1 MQNEAQERA
10 KAKFYHPYDPYDIQ
24 LEFMKTVNE
33 TLTGGYKIGIFE
45 SPTGTGKTLS
55 LICSTMAWLRSYY
68 RENEQKDTNESN
80 GDDDDDEPAWVKES
94 YTNLINKRKKEA
106 TEAYEKHLSEL
117 AQNPGIR
124 RVTDLKDNTRK
135 PKRFKKVEVEVLDD
149 DNFLPGDYHSDD
161 ETISD
166 KVNGLKEKS
175 EALNSEIKKLLKSV
189 DQNDK
194 NADSSSVKDVKI
206 YFSSRT
212 HSQLNQ
218 FSSQLRLPNFP
229 SSLDGIEEHLKYLPL
244 GSRKQ
249 LCVHE
254 IVAKIKD
261 VSLLNE
267 ACMDMQKPDAKHKC
281 EFYLNQ
287 KDPQKQDDVIDLRD
301 TLFSKVS
308 DIEELNN
315 LGKDFGVCPYYS
327 VRKAIPNSEVVTLP
341 YQLLLQKSSREA
353 LKIPIK
359 DCIIV
364 IDEAHNLLDTIIS
377 LHSVSITIKDFTICK
392 QALRKYLSKF
402 SRKLNGGNRVNI
414 LKLVKIIDIFLRYVD
429 KSGKIVPGK
438 VINLL
443 DVFEGTTGD
452 MLNIRKLERYL
463 SVSKIA
469 FKIESYMEKEDR
481 SSTPTLFKVV
491 EFLKAVSN
499 PSKEGKFFFD
509 LKNQIVSLN
518 YMLLDPS
525 EIFKEIVEEAR
536 CVILAGGTMEPI
548 DDYTNYL
555 FPFLDDS
562 KINKFSCGHII
573 PKENLDVFVVGSN
586 RKDFEFS
593 FDKRNDLEM
602 IKDLGGSICSL
613 IKKIPAGVVL
623 FFPSYKFLTDIV
635 NGWKDTGVWNEMSQV
650 KTIFAESTSTNILID
665 YSAEISKGNG
675 ALLLSVVGGRLSEG
689 INFSDDLARAVMM
702 IGLPFPNVFSGE
714 LISRRKYIEEQV
726 MLKTGDRK
734 QALDATKSF
743 YENICMRAVNQS
755 VGRSIRHKGDYST
768 IYFFDKRYHTARI
781 SSKLSGWI
789 KQRMS
794 VETTFQSI
802 LDATDQFFSKTNH

>member
-1 MQNEAQERA
+1 MQNEAQVKS

-24 LEFMKTVNE
+24 LDFMKSVNE
-33 TLTGGYKIGIFE
+33 TLSGGYKIGIFE

-55 LICSTMAWLRSYY
+55 LICSTMAWLRSHY
-68 RENEQKDTNESN
+68 RGDEEKDSNALN
-80 GDDDDDEPAWVKES
+80 GDDEDDEPAWVKNS
-94 YTNLINKRKKEA
+94 YNNLLSKRKKDA
-106 TEAYEKHLSEL
+106 TEAYEKHLSEVAL
-117 AQNPGIR
+117 NRGIR
-124 RVTDLKDNTRK
+124 HVNNLKDRK
-135 PKRFKKVEVEVLDD
+135 IKRFKKVEVEVSEEDS
-149 DNFLPGDYHSDD
+149 FLPNDYHSDD
-161 ETISD
+161 ETVTKRAD
-166 KVNGLKEKS
+166 GLKERS
-175 EALNSEIKKLLKSV
+175 EALNFEIKKLLKSV
-189 DQNDK
+189 DQKEK
-194 NADSSSVKDVKI
+194 NVGADMVKDTKI

-218 FSSQLRLPNFP
+218 FSSQLRLPQFP
-229 SSLDGIEEHLKYLPL
+229 SSLDDVQEHLKYLPL

-254 IVAKIKD
+254 SVAKIKD

-267 ACMDMQKPDAKHKC
+267 ACMDMQKPEAKHKC

-287 KDPQKQDDVIDLRD
+287 RDPQMQDRVIDLRD
-301 TLFSKVS
+301 QLFSKVS
-308 DIEELNN
+308 DIEELNT

-327 VRKAIPNSEVVTLP
+327 VRQAIPNSEVITLP
-341 YQLLLQKSSREA
+341 YQLLLQKSSRDA

-359 DCIIV
+359 NCVIV

-377 LHSVSITIKDFTICK
+377 LHSVSVTLTDFMICK

-414 LKLVKIIDIFLRYVD
+414 LKLVKIIDIFLKYVD
-429 KSGKIVPGK
+429 KSEKIVPGK

-443 DVFEGTTGD
+443 DVFQGTTGD

-499 PSKEGKFFFD
+499 PSREGKFFFD
-509 LKNQIVSLN
+509 VKNQLVSLN

-525 EIFKEIVEEAR
+525 ETFKEIVEEAR

-555 FPFLDDS
+555 FPFIEES
-562 KINKFSCGHII
+562 KVKKFSCGHII

-586 RKDFEFS
+586 TKDFEFS
-593 FDKRNDLEM
+593 FDKRNDTDM
-602 IKDLGGSICSL
+602 IRDLGDSIFSL

-623 FFPSYKFLTDIV
+623 FFPSYKFLSDIV
-635 NGWKDTGVWNEMSQV
+635 NVWKNSGIWEQMSQV
-650 KTIFAESTSTNILID
+650 KTIFEESSSTNILID
-665 YSAEISKGNG
+665 YSAEISQGGG
-675 ALLLSVVGGRLSEG
+675 ALLLSVVGGKLSEG

-702 IGLPFPNVFSGE
+702 IGLPFPNIFSGE

-726 MLKTGDRK
+726 MERTGDRK
-734 QALDATKSF
+734 QASDATKSF

-768 IYFFDKRYHTARI
+768 IYFFDKRYQTPRI
-781 SSKLSGWI
+781 NSKLSGWI
-789 KQRMS
+789 KQRLS
-794 VETTFQSI
+794 QESSFERI
-802 LDATDQFFSKTNH
+802 LIATDGFFQNKSH